1 MADLEKKNTPKNESD
16 SFLGIKNVLNSI
28 KRWVK
33 EFLAPQQSIEQKKE
47 KISSKEQQEAG
58 LVTEE
63 ILDHKNDILR
73 HNEITNKINKEVV
86 PSTQADLEKFKKST
100 ILKKDIPAYVPKY
113 TDTQQFVEQSDRISA
128 PDIAQAADDLRNDV
142 DRPFLSWL
150 LT

>member
-1 MADLEKKNTPKNESD
+1 MADLEKKNTSQNESD

-47 KISSKEQQEAG
+47 KITSKEQQEAG

-63 ILDHKNDILR
+63 ILDYKNDILQN
-73 HNEITNKINKEVV
+73 NEINKEVV
-86 PSTQADLEKFKKST
+86 STKTDLEKFKKSA
-100 ILKKDIPAYVPKY
+100 ILQKDIPAYVPKY
-113 TDTQQFVEQSDRISA
+113 TDTQQFVEQSDRVSA
-128 PDIAQAADDLRNDV
+128 PYIAQAADDLRNDV

-150 LT
+150 LS

>member
-1 MADLEKKNTPKNESD
+1 MNTIEKKSESLFD
-16 SFLGIKNVLNSI
+16 GIKNTLNILKNALHI
-28 KRWVK
+28 KKKPEIK
-33 EFLAPQQSIEQKKE
+33 EE
-47 KISSKEQQEAG
+47 ISSKEQQEAG

-142 DRPFLSWL
+142 DRPFLS
-150 LT
+150 

>member
-1 MADLEKKNTPKNESD
+1 MADLEKKNTPQNESD

-28 KRWVK
+28 KKWVK

-58 LVTEE
+58 LVKEE
-63 ILDHKNDILR
+63 ILDYKKDILQN
-73 HNEITNKINKEVV
+73 NEIIT
-86 PSTQADLEKFKKST
+86 STKKDLDTIKKSA
-100 ILKKDIPAYVPKY
+100 ILKKNIPAYVPQY
-113 TDTQQFVEQSDRISA
+113 SDTQQFVEQSDRIAA